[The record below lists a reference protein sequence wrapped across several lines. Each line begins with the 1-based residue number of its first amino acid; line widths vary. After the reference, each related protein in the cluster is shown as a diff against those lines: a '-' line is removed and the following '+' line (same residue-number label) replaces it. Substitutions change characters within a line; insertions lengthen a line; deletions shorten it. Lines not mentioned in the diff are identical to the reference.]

1 MPIKFYVWT
10 LKFHV
15 VFCNFYVSHN
25 IPFFSFGHWNKDNK
39 SCPWPL
45 GTREASRGWQLAG
58 SFGQPLLTLTQR
70 MWKRKGRSW
79 AQTSE
84 KLPGVC
90 AHCIGRNRSGGHPN
104 HKEGWWLEDEAE
116 SSKKWEWVWMNTG
129 DLCTHLQTH
138 TQKCVHFQP
147 WTRTQGFPLSLLR
160 MKLEGG
166 PCRRFSQGLQVGWPF
181 PSQALGLPPAS
192 ASGTC
197 AFFDLSPSTS
207 LPLWKL
213 LQVSK

>member
-1 MPIKFYVWT
+1 MEFSVIFTYHTIFLFFPLAIETRTIRAVLGLWALEKRAGGGSWLAALVSLCWPWRRECGRGKGAPGPRPQRSSLGFARIA
-10 LKFHV
+10 LARIGQV
-15 VFCNFYVSHN
+15 VTQTVRRA
-25 IPFFSFGHWNKDNK
+25 G
-39 SCPWPL
+39 
-45 GTREASRGWQLAG
+45 GWKM
-58 SFGQPLLTLTQR
+58 R
-70 MWKRKGRSW
+70 RSP
-79 AQTSE
+79 A
-84 KLPGVC
+84 
-90 AHCIGRNRSGGHPN
+90 RSGSGSGWTQ
-104 HKEGWWLEDEAE
+104 EG
-116 SSKKWEWVWMNTG
+116 
-129 DLCTHLQTH
+129 LCTHLQTH

-147 WTRTQGFPLSLLR
+147 WTRTQDFPLSLLR
-160 MKLEGG
+160 MKLEGC